1 MAQNAK
7 TQSTLRIVPHPD
19 QDLITFTTVTAIY
32 DKKTNQL
39 VRPAGTRLFRHLVL
53 GTPEEIAKYKI
64 ARGDAYLEDTDP
76 ASPYFGTPIFNS
88 RDQYTTPRRLVF
100 TRSGRVAIATDME
113 TINLE
118 QSLRRADKFGG
129 SVRAHVEARI
139 ADIIM
144 ADIQRQPVNVQTV
157 TPQPQA
163 NNLASLVQNGMPDDQ
178 VEEQIEDE
186 NVIELD
192 NE

>member
-1 MAQNAK
+1 MATAPK
-7 TQSTLRIVPHPD
+7 AQSTLRIVPHPD
-19 QDLITFTTVTAIY
+19 QDLVTFTTTEDKY
-32 DKKTNQL
+32 DENTGKKT
-39 VRPAGTRLFRHLVL
+39 RPAGTRMFRHLVL
-53 GTPEEIAKYKI
+53 GTAEEIARYKI
-64 ARGDAYLEDTDP
+64 ARGKYYLEDTDP
-76 ASPYFGTPIFNS
+76 ASPYFGTPLFNS
-88 RDQYTTPRRLVF
+88 QDFYSTPRRLVF
-100 TRSGRVAIATDME
+100 TRRGTVAIAADME

-129 SVRAHVEARI
+129 AVRAHVEARI

-157 TPQPQA
+157 TPQPQV

-178 VEEQIEDE
+178 IEDE